1 MMAFG
6 DYHACDKCGNAKTFY
21 DSHMDYE
28 LPGENGKDHITY
40 SGHRAWALCP
50 KCLETHHIEIAPNTR
65 PPITDEAIERVARVI
80 APGHWQVMDSY
91 LAETKRK
98 YAGQN
103 AAYDPDQFKH
113 KESMATARAA
123 IDAFWGGG
131 ECHES

>member
-1 MMAFG
+1 MVELKPCPFCRNPARRSTATKSDPYRWAVGCSVCAVVTEWMATES
-6 DYHACDKCGNAKTFY
+6 AA
-21 DSHMDYE
+21 
-28 LPGENGKDHITY
+28 
-40 SGHRAWALCP
+40 
-50 KCLETHHIEIAPNTR
+50 ETVWNTR